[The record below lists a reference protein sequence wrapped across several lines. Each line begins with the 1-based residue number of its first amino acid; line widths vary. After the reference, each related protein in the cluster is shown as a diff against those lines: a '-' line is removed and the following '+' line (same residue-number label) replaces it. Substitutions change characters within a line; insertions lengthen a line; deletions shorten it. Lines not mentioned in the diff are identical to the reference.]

1 MRIRSLQPLLP
12 SVKPAAVLVAV
23 DRFDTDLSE
32 FESGSEFFR
41 NVDEI
46 RTRNIRL
53 VIVNPTPVILDEVT
67 NGIEDNRFN
76 GAELWS
82 NYNGID
88 DLVACIESF
97 DELAICRMSAGTKWV
112 KLCVVASTTDERSA
126 YDFVNGMK
134 VAQIVKD
141 SPPTFDR
148 SSAIQNDDM
157 PTTSKAVLVRSL
169 AKIMKPVKPILPRR
183 VVHFL
188 YLLLG
193 MFR

>member
-1 MRIRSLQPLLP
+1 MRIRTLQSLLP
-12 SVKPAAVLVAV
+12 SAKPAAVLVAV

-32 FESGSEFFR
+32 FESGSVFFR

-46 RTRNIRL
+46 RSSHLRL

-67 NGIEDNRFN
+67 NGIADNRFS

-82 NYNGID
+82 DYNGID
-88 DLVACIESF
+88 DLAACVEGF
-97 DELAICRMSAGTKWV
+97 DELAICRMSTGTKWV

-126 YDFVNGMK
+126 YDFANGIK
-134 VAQIVKD
+134 VAQILKN
-141 SPPTFDR
+141 SPPTFDKP
-148 SSAIQNDDM
+148 SAIQNDDI
-157 PTTSKAVLVRSL
+157 PTTSKAVLIRSL
-169 AKIMKPVKPILPRR
+169 AKIMKPVKPLLPRR

-193 MFR
+193 KFR